1 MKRVE
6 REKVIRSAYRSIIL
20 ALTVCCLFLGA
31 VLVVH
36 ELAREYEVK
45 RLNERLDAK
54 GVVQNDEGLFS
65 SVQLFLPEQIYV
77 ASGVTLELYNS
88 QISSLGTRIEEYNVK
103 WTCAVGKNMQRKFSI
118 TGTDELE
125 GDYPLIFTIF
135 DDNGAQV
142 ATVSTTLKI
151 VKDLDEEQKSF
162 SLLTIGDSLSCS
174 TATYER
180 LNELTDGNIV
190 YMGTRGVGG
199 SLTEARRGF
208 SAADYLSDTPYTND
222 EPYEKVQPFY
232 NARTGSFDWEYYKEK
247 TGFHPDAVQ
256 LFLGTNG
263 IEEDPAPNGDNIIA
277 IVKNIHESDPELPI
291 YLVHTIYPANQDG
304 IGSWNK
310 DGYALYGDR
319 YKYEEDQKVFHLMTY
334 LEETLEDEENLYFVP
349 AAICHDSAN
358 NFDTTEEPVNPHSDV
373 MQEVPTDAV
382 HPGRAGY
389 EQIADCLYS
398 VICGTKAQWEN

>member
-1 MKRVE
+1 MKRLE
-6 REKVIRSAYRSIIL
+6 REKVIRGAYRSAIL
-20 ALTVCCLFLGA
+20 ALTICCVFLGA

-45 RLNERLDAK
+45 RLNAKLDAK
-54 GVVQNDEGLFS
+54 GVVQNDEGLYS
-65 SVQLFLPEQIYV
+65 SVQLFLPEEVYV
-77 ASGVTLELYNS
+77 ASGVTIELYNN
-88 QISSLGTRIEEYNVK
+88 QISSLGTRIEDYNVK

-118 TGTDELE
+118 TGTDDLV

-142 ATVSTTLKI
+142 ATASTTLKI
-151 VKDLDEEQKSF
+151 VEDLPEEKKSF
-162 SLLTIGDSLSCS
+162 SLLTIGDSLSCN

-180 LNELTDGNIV
+180 LNELTDNKIV

-208 SAADYLSDTPYTND
+208 SAANYLTDAPYTME
-222 EPYEKVQPFY
+222 EPHEKVHPFY
-232 NARTGSFDWEYYKEK
+232 NEKTGSFDWKYYTEK
-247 TGFHPDAVQ
+247 TGFHPDAVE

-263 IEEDPAPNGDNIIA
+263 LAEDPTENGDNIVA
-277 IVKNIHESDPELPI
+277 IVKNIHETDPTLPI

-304 IGSWNK
+304 IGSWNNK
-310 DGYALYGDR
+310 GQALYGDR
-319 YKYEEDQKVFHLMTY
+319 YKYDEDQKVFHLMTY
-334 LEETLEDEENLYFVP
+334 LEETLKDEKYLYFVP

-358 NFDTTEEPVNPHSDV
+358 NFDTEEVPVNPHSDE
-373 MQEVPTDAV
+373 MMEVPTDAV

-398 VICGTKAQWEN
+398 VICGTKAKWE